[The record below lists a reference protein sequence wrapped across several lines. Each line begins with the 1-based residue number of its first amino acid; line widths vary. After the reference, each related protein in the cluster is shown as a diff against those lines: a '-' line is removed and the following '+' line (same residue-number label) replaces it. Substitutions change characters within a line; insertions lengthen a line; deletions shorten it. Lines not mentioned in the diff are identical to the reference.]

1 MAEYYQPAGTG
12 ENSTGK
18 FESDTQKLSRKH
30 MLDPNHQITDEEL
43 EQVRVGMSPGAD
55 EPTRQAVTE
64 AEERIAD
71 TKADSDDDTLPGAQK
86 MTPWDT
92 VE

>member
-1 MAEYYQPAGTG
+1 MAEQNEQPQNG
-12 ENSTGK
+12 SGK
-18 FESDTQKLSRKH
+18 FQSDTQKLSQKH
-30 MLDPNHQITDEEL
+30 MADPNHQITDEEL
-43 EQVRVGMSPGAD
+43 KQVRVGMSPGAD
-55 EPTRQAVTE
+55 EPTRIAVSE

-71 TKADSDDDTLPGAQK
+71 TKADSEEDTLPGAQK